1 MLYQSYNATYDAYG
15 VMWHN
20 LAEACVAVRYFSKVF
35 HSTHC
40 VVDYGT
46 GEVLRIYKDGME
58 TYHN

>member
-1 MLYQSYNATYDAYG
+1 MYQSFNATTLSYG

-20 LAEACVAVRYFSKVF
+20 LAEACTAVHYFSRMF

-40 VVDYGT
+40 VVDCKT
-46 GEVLRIYKDGME
+46 GEVLRIYKDGTE

>member
-46 GEVLRIYKDGME
+46 G
-58 TYHN
+58 

>member
-1 MLYQSYNATYDAYG
+1 MYQSFNATTLSYG

-20 LAEACVAVRYFSKVF
+20 LAEACMAVRYFSKMF

-40 VVDYGT
+40 VVDCET
-46 GEVLRIYKDGME
+46 GEVLRIYVNGTE